1 LLAVKLGQAGGI
13 KRLLP
18 GEQFMQNQAGRG
30 SNRNAIPRVRTKLLR
45 GEKKTSFYFFF
56 STTAVPLS
64 FSAAS
69 LTLPL
74 ASRLNSMVTPL

>member
-1 LLAVKLGQAGGI
+1 MDTFKVATVHVEDSRNMSKIQVVSSDDVIDNNVSAVDVDEVVVEEVT
-13 KRLLP
+13 P
-18 GEQFMQNQAGRG
+18 
-30 SNRNAIPRVRTKLLR
+30 
-45 GEKKTSFYFFF
+45 SFYFFF